1 VAKISVEPT
10 ELDCP
15 NSSESLD
22 DVHTCTNSSV
32 IDLYAVGGE
41 DNAWVSLKKKEVPF
55 MHWLWLH
62 GPQGEV
68 VRVNALFDRGAMV
81 RAMCSLIFE
90 KVKHHFHGQAKPSSQ
105 LLRMVNGIVIQSQA
119 VWKGML
125 ELKGIHIEG
134 EFKVFNSSGA
144 GSSCLGNHC

>member
-1 VAKISVEPT
+1 
-10 ELDCP
+10 
-15 NSSESLD
+15 
-22 DVHTCTNSSV
+22 
-32 IDLYAVGGE
+32 
-41 DNAWVSLKKKEVPF
+41 

-134 EFKVFNSSGA
+134 EFKVFNSGGGWKFLFGKPLLRHFQAVHDFNTDMVSIRSEGQTA
-144 GSSCLGNHC
+144 ILHSNNVQMTLTAPTGSSLRSNVEQ